1 MKEEEL
7 RFLKE
12 KPDCVKAWLIAL
24 IAIIVV
30 LLIILLV
37 SFKFEFCGN
46 IPNTLLSGI
55 IGAVLSCVL
64 VLFGFDLSNTSKTID
79 NQLELR
85 KLFSEEQRW
94 EVHRTLSTGD
104 KSYWYE
110 KSGEEMPESP
120 KKVHGDMTNQE
131 KGDKQ
136 EQKKEGQNQQKKGE
150 TDDKDSEKLREEIW
164 QKSEAFNDFFLSAL
178 DDYMG
183 VFEIAYMMIKERQMS
198 KNNFAVSYY
207 YRLVELTKCP
217 VAMEKVNNSEVLYWL
232 SLRKLIKMFSL

>member
-1 MKEEEL
+1 MKEKGL
-7 RFLKE
+7 KFLKE
-12 KPDCVKAWLIAL
+12 KPDCVDVWLKALT
-24 IAIIVV
+24 AIIVF
-30 LLIILLV
+30 LFIILFV

-55 IGAVLSCVL
+55 IGAALSCVF
-64 VLFGFDLSNTSKTID
+64 VLLGFGLSNTSKTID

-85 KLFSEEQRW
+85 KLFSEELRW

-104 KSYWYE
+104 KSYWY
-110 KSGEEMPESP
+110 KKADESL

-131 KGDKQ
+131 KVDKQ

-150 TDDKDSEKLREEIW
+150 TDDKESEKLREAEW
-164 QKSEAFNDFFLSAL
+164 QESKAFKDFFLPAL

-183 VFEIAYMMIKERQMS
+183 VLEIAYMMIKERQMS

>member
-1 MKEEEL
+1 MKEEGL
-7 RFLKE
+7 RFLEE
-12 KPDCVKAWLIAL
+12 KPDCVKVWLIAL
-24 IAIIVV
+24 AVIVAI
-30 LLIILLV
+30 LSIILFA
-37 SFKFEFCGN
+37 SFKFDFCGN
-46 IPNTLLSGI
+46 ISTTLLTLLSGI

-104 KSYWYE
+104 KSYWY
-110 KSGEEMPESP
+110 KKADESL

-131 KGDKQ
+131 KVDKQ

-150 TDDKDSEKLREEIW
+150 TDDKESENLSEEKW
-164 QKSEAFNDFFLSAL
+164 QKSEAFKDFFLPAL

>member
-1 MKEEEL
+1 MKKKGL
-7 RFLKE
+7 KFLKE
-12 KPDCVKAWLIAL
+12 KPDCVDVWLIAL
-24 IAIIVV
+24 IVIIVV
-30 LLIILLV
+30 LIIILFA

-55 IGAVLSCVL
+55 IGAVLSCVF
-64 VLFGFDLSNTSKTID
+64 VLLGFGLSNTSKIID

-104 KSYWYE
+104 KSYWY
-110 KSGEEMPESP
+110 KKADESL

-131 KGDKQ
+131 KVDKQ
-136 EQKKEGQNQQKKGE
+136 EQRKEGQNQQENGE
-150 TDDKDSEKLREEIW
+150 TDDKESKNLSEEKW
-164 QKSEAFNDFFLSAL
+164 QKSEAFKDFFLPAL